1 MSGDLIAILQEARRM
16 EVADAF
22 RHRGQQ
28 TLAEI
33 LAPRPW
39 DGLLIQATE
48 TPAQTV
54 EELEAKA
61 AHIREW
67 LENQPPKPTPMERL
81 ALSFVADALRLLKG
95 PAP

>member
-1 MSGDLIAILQEARRM
+1 MSGNLIAILQEARRM

-28 TLAEI
+28 TLAET
-33 LAPRPW
+33 LAPRSW
-39 DGLLIQATE
+39 DGLLIQAAE
-48 TPAQTV
+48 TPAQSV

-61 AHIREW
+61 EHIRDW
-67 LENQPPKPTPMERL
+67 LVNQPPQPDPMERL

-95 PAP
+95 GA

>member
-1 MSGDLIAILQEARRM
+1 MSGNLIANLQEAQRM

-39 DGLLIQATE
+39 DGLLIQAAE

-54 EELEAKA
+54 EDLEAKA

-81 ALSFVADALRLLKG
+81 ALSFVEDALRLLKG

>member
-1 MSGDLIAILQEARRM
+1 M

-39 DGLLIQATE
+39 DGLLIQAAE

-54 EELEAKA
+54 EDLEAKA

-81 ALSFVADALRLLKG
+81 ALSFVEDALRLLKG

>member
-1 MSGDLIAILQEARRM
+1 MSGNLIAILQEARRR
-16 EVADAF
+16 EAADAF

-39 DGLLIQATE
+39 DGLLIQAAE
-48 TPAQTV
+48 TPAQ
-54 EELEAKA
+54 
-61 AHIREW
+61 
-67 LENQPPKPTPMERL
+67 PTPMERL

-95 PAP
+95 GA